1 MDSLQRPEK
10 TKSEGYKM
18 ITSDKYYEG
27 FKDIQNNFNMTRLF
41 SFGGG
46 VQSTAVMVLQMLGK
60 LLTPYDAFIFS
71 NVGDDSESPA
81 TIEYMKK
88 YTRPFAAKH
97 GIELIEVHKT
107 TYKKKE
113 TLLEYIHR
121 TPKSIPIPCY
131 MAGGAPGHRSCTQ
144 DFKIRVVDKWVRE
157 NNYSHAVI
165 GLGISIDEFSRM
177 RGENWHN
184 KYGKKN
190 LGYWKK
196 RQHPLIDLRLSRMD
210 CISIIQSVGLP
221 IPPKSACWFCP
232 FTSRSEWIDRKRNE
246 PMLFEQAIQL
256 EQHINI
262 KRVSIGRDEVYLH
275 PQTRGKM
282 NLLNEAVPNQLGLFD
297 SLDESPCDSGY
308 CFT

>member
-1 MDSLQRPEK
+1 
-10 TKSEGYKM
+10 M

-27 FKDIQNNFNMTRLF
+27 FKDIQDNFKMVHLF

-60 LLTPYDAFIFS
+60 LPNPYDAFIFS

-107 TYKKKE
+107 TFKKPE
-113 TLLEYIHR
+113 TLFGYLHR
-121 TPKSIPIPCY
+121 TKKSVAIPCY
-131 MAGGAPGHRSCTQ
+131 MSNGAPGNRSCTS
-144 DFKIRVVDKWVRE
+144 DFKIRVVDKWVKQ
-157 NNYSHAVI
+157 NGYSHAVI

-177 RGENWHN
+177 RGEHWHN

-210 CISIIQSVGLP
+210 CMNIIQSVGLP
-221 IPPKSACWFCP
+221 VPPKSSCWFCP
-232 FTSRSEWIDRKRNE
+232 FTSRSEWIERKRNE
-246 PMLFEQAIQL
+246 PELFERAVQL
-256 EQHINI
+256 ETHLNE
-262 KRVSIGRDEVYLH
+262 KRGAMGRDVVYIH
-275 PQTRGKM
+275 PQTKGKM
-282 NLLNEAVPNQLGLFD
+282 RLLSEAVPNQLGLFD
-297 SLDESPCDSGY
+297 NLDNFPCDSGY